1 MMSQLGS
8 VTCKGRGLT
17 RKCPTYRGNA
27 MSYMADAM
35 IKTDMVWHHY
45 FYQHI
50 SVTENYPSLSIIHC
64 EEISKSYCTIYFLIS
79 VSLPQKNMYILQKIY
94 TYTHTQTIASSY
106 PQGINFK
113 TPSRCFETA
122 QYQTLCILC
131 FILYI
136 HTYDTVCNKW
146 LRVALLK
153 LSIAQFFLA
162 QHFIVNQ
169 SMFSVCDF
177 HSQM

>member
-35 IKTDMVWHHY
+35 IKTDMAGTIT
-45 FYQHI
+45 YQHI

-64 EEISKSYCTIYFLIS
+64 ERFQNRTVPFISLSSESFPRRICIFS
-79 VSLPQKNMYILQKIY
+79 RRYIH
-94 TYTHTQTIASSY
+94 THTHRQQPPY

-136 HTYDTVCNKW
+136 HVYDTVCNKW

-153 LSIAQFFLA
+153 LSIAQFFSGTTL
-162 QHFIVNQ
+162 HCQ
-169 SMFSVCDF
+169 SEYVFCL
-177 HSQM
+177 